1 MVCVCKAVDANVF
14 RNIREEKLSGE
25 EQSGNVDNYY
35 LSQWKKKC
43 HGGGC
48 A

>member
-1 MVCVCKAVDANVF
+1 MVFVCKGVDANF
-14 RNIREEKLSGE
+14 FKNKTQEKLSGE
-25 EQSGNVDNYY
+25 EQMGNVDNYY
-35 LSQWKKKC
+35 LSQWKKH